1 MRTISSDSKTV
12 FKILEE
18 IEILEESTNKNNH
31 KRNITLEDCYDA
43 RLLRKFNDFYSFLIN
58 SLSSFIFIL
67 DKEGKFVFVSEQ
79 VQELL
84 GYEAKELIGIHF
96 SQLVDEKDLSIAR
109 YVFLERRVSERAS
122 YNVEFRLKRK
132 IIDHPESATT
142 NQSNLCIACN
152 SLGIYS
158 EYEKTEEKKYLGT
171 YGIIHEINDKKGING
186 IDHYHANYDILTG
199 LPNKYLFLKEFDFAK
214 LQAIKKE
221 TSLVLMVID
230 LDQFKLINDSYGLE
244 EGDELLRQVAHR
256 IQRNIKQSDTLMRMG
271 GDEFVL
277 LSEGINDQQDVACFT
292 ESLLVSFREPFHL
305 GNKKIKISASIGV
318 SCYPQ
323 DGETVDELLT
333 KADLAM
339 QDLKAK
345 GKNGYRLFNN
355 SMLNHPNVR
364 MIVNQ
369 DLSAALDRDE
379 FEMYYQ
385 PQVNAINC
393 QVIGA
398 EALIRWNHPERGL
411 LSAGAF
417 IDYIEDSGF
426 IIPITDWVI
435 NDVMQTLHDWNSMNY
450 HIDQISINVSPTYLE
465 RLDFAAKL
473 KAVMNHYNVRPEQI
487 EIEILENFNIFN
499 SKHII
504 EQLCQLR
511 ELGVK
516 IAIDDF
522 GTGYSSLNYLKH
534 FPIDTIKLDQ
544 SFVREI
550 KEDNISLPILSAII
564 SIAHELKLNLIAEGV
579 ETFYQSNY
587 LRKHGCYWM
596 QGYLYS
602 KPLPKNQFVEILKTK
617 EFKFAT

>member
-1 MRTISSDSKTV
+1 MRTISSDSRAI

-18 IEILEESTNKNNH
+18 IETLEESTNQNNRT
-31 KRNITLEDCYDA
+31 RNITLEDCYDA

-58 SLSSFIFIL
+58 SLASFIFIL

-79 VQELL
+79 VYEIL
-84 GYEAKELIGIHF
+84 GYRAKNLIGMHF
-96 SQLVDEKDLSIAR
+96 SQLVDEADLSMAR
-109 YVFLERRVSERAS
+109 HVFLERRISERAS

-132 IIDHPESATT
+132 LPDQYESTT
-142 NQSNLCIACN
+142 TIKTSLCVSCSSI
-152 SLGIYS
+152 GIYS
-158 EYEKTEEKKYLGT
+158 EYEKIEENKYLGSF
-171 YGIIHEINDKKGING
+171 GIINKIVDMKGTNG
-186 IDHYHANYDILTG
+186 TNHYHENCDILTG
-199 LPNKYLFLKEFDFAK
+199 LPNKYSFLKEFDFAK
-214 LQAIKKE
+214 LQAIQNE
-221 TSLVLMVID
+221 TSLVLMIID

-244 EGDELLRQVAHR
+244 KGDELLRQVANR
-256 IQRNIKQSDTLMRMG
+256 IQRYIKQTDTLMRMG

-277 LSEGINDQQDVACFT
+277 LLEGINNQQDTACFT
-292 ESLLVSFREPFHL
+292 ESLLISFREPFHL

-318 SCYPQ
+318 ACYPQ

-345 GKNGYRLFNN
+345 GKNGYRFFNN
-355 SMLNHPNVR
+355 SMLNHSNVK

-369 DLSAALDRDE
+369 DLSAALDKNE

-385 PQVNAINC
+385 PQVNAVSC
-393 QVIGA
+393 QVVGA

-411 LSAGAF
+411 LTAGAF

-426 IIPITDWVI
+426 IIPITEWVI

-450 HIDQISINVSPTYLE
+450 YIDQISINISPTYLE
-465 RLDFAAKL
+465 RLDFVAQLTAAMK
-473 KAVMNHYNVRPEQI
+473 HYSVRPEQI

-504 EQLCQLR
+504 DQLWQLR
-511 ELGVK
+511 KLGVK

>member
-1 MRTISSDSKTV
+1 M
-12 FKILEE
+12 
-18 IEILEESTNKNNH
+18 
-31 KRNITLEDCYDA
+31 
-43 RLLRKFNDFYSFLIN
+43 
-58 SLSSFIFIL
+58 
-67 DKEGKFVFVSEQ
+67 
-79 VQELL
+79 
-84 GYEAKELIGIHF
+84 HF
-96 SQLVDEKDLSIAR
+96 SQLVNETDLSMAHF
-109 YVFLERRVSERAS
+109 VFLERRVSERAS

-132 IIDHPESATT
+132 NLDQHESTAT
-142 NQSNLCIACN
+142 NPISLCISC
-152 SLGIYS
+152 SSIGIYS
-158 EYEKTEEKKYLGT
+158 GDEKKEEKKFLGSF
-171 YGIIHEINDKKGING
+171 GIIQEVTEKKEINDTGHCHENC
-186 IDHYHANYDILTG
+186 DILTG
-199 LPNKYLFLKEFDFAK
+199 LPNKYSFLKEFDCAK
-214 LQAIKKE
+214 LKAIKEE
-221 TSLVLMVID
+221 TRLGLMVID
-230 LDQFKLINDSYGLE
+230 LDQFKLINDSYGLK
-244 EGDELLRQVAHR
+244 EGDELLRQVANR
-256 IQRNIKQSDTLMRMG
+256 IQRYIKQNDTLMRMG

-277 LSEGINDQQDVACFT
+277 LLDGINDQQEVTYFT
-292 ESLLVSFREPFHL
+292 ESVLVSFREPFHL

-318 SCYPQ
+318 ACYPQ

-345 GKNGYRLFNN
+345 GKNGYRFFNN
-355 SMLNHPNVR
+355 SMLNHSSVK

-369 DLSAALDRDE
+369 DLSAALDKDE

-393 QVIGA
+393 QIVGA
-398 EALIRWNHPERGL
+398 EALIRWNHPHKGL

-473 KAVMNHYNVRPEQI
+473 KTAMSQYNVRPEQI
-487 EIEILENFNIFN
+487 EIEVLENFNIFN

-504 EQLCQLR
+504 DQLWQLR

-534 FPIDTIKLDQ
+534 LPIDTIKLDQ

-550 KEDNISLPILSAII
+550 REDNISLPILSAII
-564 SIAHELKLNLIAEGV
+564 SIAQELKLNLIAEGV

-602 KPLPKNQFVEILKTK
+602 KPLPKIQFLEILKAS